1 MYINF
6 WYPICTSEELDQQS
20 PRQVELLG
28 VRLAAYRDSGGN
40 ARVLSDTCIHRG
52 GSLGKGIVIDDC
64 VQCPYH
70 GWEFD
75 GDGQCTK
82 IPPMG
87 DDKPPARAK
96 VDSYPVDE
104 KYGVVFAF
112 LGDLP
117 EAERP
122 PLYEIEELGKEGW
135 QISGPVVLEV
145 PAYFERSIENG
156 LDPLHNEFVHPGQ
169 GAPRVETDQIEMED
183 AKWGS
188 RFVSNFSGYT
198 QAENRLKVAQTSDTD
213 TEGLRAGTW
222 YHGPNTMVT
231 EIHLPGNNSFVQ
243 HAYEA
248 PISGNRTRIYLLSA
262 RNNTL
267 GAENDQW
274 IHDTYLKIAAEDVA
288 ILENLWPA
296 RTPDTP
302 NKELMTPGDA
312 PVIRYREYLKDWET
326 RGWRIDQKT
335 MQQEYD
341 DTAWAIPCPARRES
355 GNWVLDSVPLVGG
368 G

>member
-6 WYPICTSEELDQQS
+6 WYPICTTEELDQEN
-20 PRQVELLG
+20 PRRAELLG
-28 VRLAAYRDSGGN
+28 VRLVVFRDSSGS

-52 GSLGKGIVIDDC
+52 GSLAKGEVINDC

-87 DDKPPARAK
+87 DATPPARAK

-112 LGDLP
+112 MGDLP

-145 PAYFERSIENG
+145 PTYFERSIENG

-188 RFVSNFSGYT
+188 RFVSNFNGYT
-198 QAENRLKVAQTSDTD
+198 QAENRLKVAKTSDTD
-213 TEGLRAGTW
+213 TEGLHAGTW

-248 PISGNRTRIYLLSA
+248 PISDTRTRIYLLSA

-274 IHDTYLKIAAEDVA
+274 IHDTYLKIAAEDVE
-288 ILENLWPA
+288 ILENLWPV
-296 RTPDTP
+296 RTPDTLTS
-302 NKELMTPGDA
+302 ELMMPGDA
-312 PVIRYREYLKDWET
+312 PVVRYREYLKDWEQ
-326 RGWRIDQKT
+326 RGWHIDQKT
-335 MQQEYD
+335 MQQEYG

-355 GNWVLDSVPLVGG
+355 GNWVLDPVPLIGG

>member
-6 WYPICTSEELDQQS
+6 WYPLCTSEELDEQN
-20 PRQVELLG
+20 PRRAELLG
-28 VRLAAYRDSGGN
+28 VRLVVFRDSGGN

-52 GSLGKGIVIDDC
+52 GSLAKGKIIDDC

-87 DDKPPARAK
+87 ENKPPARAK

-122 PLYEIEELGKEGW
+122 PLYEIAELGKEGW
-135 QISGPVVLEV
+135 EISGPVVLEIDT
-145 PAYFERSIENG
+145 YFERSIENG

-169 GAPRVETDQIEMED
+169 GAPKIQTDQVDVED
-183 AKWGS
+183 SEWGS
-188 RFVSNFSGYT
+188 RFVSNFDEYT
-198 QAENRLKVAQTSDTD
+198 QAGNRLKIADTSDTE
-213 TEGLRAGTW
+213 TKGLHAGSW
-222 YHGPNTMVT
+222 HHGPNVMLT

-243 HAYEA
+243 YVYEA

-267 GAENDQW
+267 GAEHDDA
-274 IHDTYLKIAAEDVA
+274 IHNTYLQIAAEDVA
-288 ILENLWPA
+288 ILENLWPL
-296 RTPDTP
+296 RTPDTLS
-302 NKELMTPGDA
+302 NELMTPGDA
-312 PVIRYREYLKDWET
+312 PVVHYRKYLKDWEE

-335 MQQEYD
+335 MQQGYG
-341 DTAWAIPCPARRES
+341 DTAWAIPCPARRDS

-368 G
+368 S